1 MSRARDEL
9 RAEAERQIAARR
21 NSPAHRGLRRR
32 VERRALPDAVVG
44 SPVTEETPLV
54 ATEQL
59 PVDPVA
65 LEPFAAEPVA
75 EEPVPEAPVV
85 AQQQPPPSVPP
96 ARASLI
102 AAAAAT
108 EAVDTAEV
116 PIHERPEAPEPAAVS
131 PYPKPEPLTAT
142 DPTPTESFA
151 IALGA
156 AGPKKRRRWLRWL
169 VVLAVLAA
177 AYVVAA
183 VLLRDT
189 VPQGTTIEGVPAGDT
204 VSQATKTT
212 RELAAVAAA
221 APVVLTAGDNSTTI
235 DAPTAGLTIDVDAT
249 VAAAGGFTLDPTVL
263 WNRLRGEGTDH
274 AVVVAVDEAAFT
286 EAVNGAAD
294 ALDSNMA
301 DASVTINGT
310 VATAEQG
317 SQAVTV
323 DRIAAHDD
331 ILTAWPTKE
340 PIALTAEVEDPDI
353 TTTEASALAA
363 GLNAHVFAGPTTLT
377 GPNVD
382 AILPAALVAAN
393 STVTAADGSLTWTV
407 NGDALSQF
415 ILDTYPKVENEPA
428 DASYAF
434 TKSHKLKVTKG
445 EPGRTLDTASV
456 DEAVVAAGQATSR
469 SAPIPYIET
478 QPDVTAEELPT
489 QDFTKRVSHFRT
501 PLTPE
506 PIRTLN
512 LKRAAQ
518 LVTGTIV
525 KPGERFN
532 LTDTIGPITAKN
544 GYHDAH
550 VIVNGVLTTGIG
562 GGLSQMA
569 TTSYNAGYFA
579 GYDDITHRPH
589 SVWFPRYPPGRES
602 TVVNGSINVVFENT
616 TPYAMIMNSYVES
629 GYLNVDIWSTP
640 YYTVKTKA
648 SNKSNIKQ
656 PGVTESSAENCE
668 PKGKGEAGFT
678 ITNTRWVYLG
688 DELKEKRSWT
698 WTYRPDNAIKCVP

>member
-1 MSRARDEL
+1 MSRARDAL
-9 RAEAERQIAARR
+9 RVETEREIAARR

-32 VERRALPDAVVG
+32 LERRTAPDAVVADAVVADAVVAD
-44 SPVTEETPLV
+44 SAAAVAAVAPEPATIEAPEVTEAPEDTDAQP
-54 ATEQL
+54 
-59 PVDPVA
+59 DPS
-65 LEPFAAEPVA
+65 
-75 EEPVPEAPVV
+75 
-85 AQQQPPPSVPP
+85 PSISP

-102 AAAAAT
+102 AAATAT
-108 EAVDTAEV
+108 ETVETAEV
-116 PIHERPEAPEPAAVS
+116 PVQELPESTEPVAVS
-131 PYPKPEPLTAT
+131 PYPKPEPPAPT

-156 AGPKKRRRWLRWL
+156 PGPKKRRRWLVWLGVL
-169 VVLAVLAA
+169 VVIGLG
-177 AYVVAA
+177 YVVAA
-183 VLLRDT
+183 VLLRDA
-189 VPQGTTIEGVPAGDT
+189 VPAGTTIEGVPAGDT
-204 VSQATKTT
+204 VAEATKTA

-221 APVVLTAGDNSTTI
+221 APVVLTAGENSTTL
-235 DAPTAGLTIDVDAT
+235 DAATAGLSVDVDAT
-249 VAAAGGFTLDPTVL
+249 VASAGGFTLDPTAL
-263 WNRLRGEGTDH
+263 WTRLRGEGTDH
-274 AVVVAVDEAAFT
+274 EVVVAVQEPEFT
-286 EAVNGAAD
+286 DAVDAAAD
-294 ALDSNMA
+294 DLDSNKA
-301 DASVTINGT
+301 DASVAIAGT
-310 VATAEQG
+310 AATVTPG

-323 DRIAAHDD
+323 DRIAARDD
-331 ILTAWPTKE
+331 ILAVWPSKQ
-340 PIALTAEVEDPDI
+340 PIELTAEVEDPDI
-353 TTTEASALAA
+353 TTNEADALAA

-377 GPNVD
+377 GPNVNTL
-382 AILPAALVAAN
+382 LPAALVAAN
-393 STVTAADGSLTWTV
+393 STIGAQDGVLTWTV
-407 NGDALSQF
+407 NSDAISQF
-415 ILDTYPKVENEPA
+415 ILETYPNVENEPS

-434 TKSHKLKVTKG
+434 NKKHELKVTKG
-445 EPGRTLDTASV
+445 VPGRELDTASV
-456 DEAVVAAGQATSR
+456 GDAVVAAGKTTSR

-489 QDFTKRVSHFRT
+489 QDFTSRVSHFRT

-544 GYHDAH
+544 GYYDAH

-569 TTSYNAGYFA
+569 TTSFNAGYFA
-579 GYDDITHRPH
+579 GYDDIEHRPH
-589 SVWFPRYPPGRES
+589 SVWFPRYPAGRES

-648 SNKSNIKQ
+648 SDKSNFTQ
-656 PGVTESSAENCE
+656 PHVVESSAKDCE
-668 PKGKGEAGFT
+668 AKPNGQPGFK
-678 ITNTRWVYLG
+678 ITNTRWVYHEE
-688 DELKEKRSWT
+688 ELIEKRSWT
-698 WTYRPDNAIKCVP
+698 WTYRPDNGIKCVS